1 MDVKEFS
8 DAFDTLLNSHSFRA
22 QSGDTSFPR
31 DIVLDEYE
39 KSLFLT
45 KAQEEIVINL
55 YNGKNPF
62 GDSFESTEEMR
73 RYLDSLV
80 KTKTYS
86 TTDEIEGTGVSSN
99 SVFFKLPTDLAF
111 ITLEQITYDDDSLGC
126 ANGTKANVY
135 PVTQDEY
142 DRVKDN
148 PFRGPTRYKAL
159 RLDYGD
165 GTVEIIPKYTIG
177 GYYIKYMAKPS
188 PIVLE
193 NLPDDLTI
201 NGESTKSECKLNP
214 ILHNTILD
222 RAVVMALTSK
232 SVGAKSE

>member
-62 GDSFESTEEMR
+62 GDSFESTEEIR

-177 GYYIKYMAKPS
+177 GYYIKYMVKPS
-188 PIVLE
+188 PIILK